1 MSMNEKRRKINIV
14 NVEKWHSPKRL
25 RLFQHRRAKAEIG
38 STVVL
43 DDGDGNS
50 ELQKVNWID
59 VLLFTP
65 DPVLDI

>member
-50 ELQKVNWID
+50 KLQKLN
-59 VLLFTP
+59 
-65 DPVLDI
+65 

>member
-1 MSMNEKRRKINIV
+1 MSMDEIRIKINNV

-50 ELQKVNWID
+50 KLQKLN
-59 VLLFTP
+59 
-65 DPVLDI
+65 